1 LVKHTGQTEE
11 RVHTDTDRDFIMEA
25 DEAVA
30 YGIIDAV
37 IESRDTTDRTGPI
50 R

>member
-1 LVKHTGQTEE
+1 
-11 RVHTDTDRDFIMEA
+11 MEA

-37 IESRDTTDRTGPI
+37 IESREVADRTGPI